1 MKSSRSRAVNFIK
14 LLFRLAP
21 RSCLK
26 WPIMGCPME
35 KWRWLIRV
43 AGTREEGK
51 RDRPAEDS
59 GRRHLNSSI
68 ANNRVPVNRTARS
81 N

>member
-1 MKSSRSRAVNFIK
+1 VKSSRCRAVNFIK

-35 KWRWLIRV
+35 KWRWLIRM
-43 AGTREEGK
+43 AGTRKEEDAGGGQWQASLK
-51 RDRPAEDS
+51 LEYREQSRT
-59 GRRHLNSSI
+59 
-68 ANNRVPVNRTARS
+68 VNRTARS

>member
-1 MKSSRSRAVNFIK
+1 VKSSRCRAVNFIK

-43 AGTREEGK
+43 AGTRK
-51 RDRPAEDS
+51 EDGGGQWQAS
-59 GRRHLNSSI
+59 LKLEYREQSRS
-68 ANNRVPVNRTARS
+68 VNRTARS